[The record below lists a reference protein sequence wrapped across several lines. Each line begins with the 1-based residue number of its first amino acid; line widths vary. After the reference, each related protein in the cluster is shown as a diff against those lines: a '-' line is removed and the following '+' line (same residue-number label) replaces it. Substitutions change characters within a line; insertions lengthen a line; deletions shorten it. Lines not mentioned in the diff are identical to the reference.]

1 MKIHR
6 HGSPYDRGAADSY
19 YRRPRR
25 PHYFE
30 GNTYDSPEVLEDNMT
45 LEEIAEYYQGYI
57 DNTAQGNYK
66 EWK

>member
-19 YRRPRR
+19 YRRPRK
-25 PHYFE
+25 PHYFT

-45 LEEIAEYYQGYI
+45 LEEIAEYYKGFD
-57 DNTAQGNYK
+57 DNTAAGNYK